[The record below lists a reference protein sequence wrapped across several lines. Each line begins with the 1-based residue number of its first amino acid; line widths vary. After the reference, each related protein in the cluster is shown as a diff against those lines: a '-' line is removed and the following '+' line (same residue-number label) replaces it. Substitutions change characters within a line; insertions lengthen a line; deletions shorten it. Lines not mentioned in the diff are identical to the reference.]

1 MRRLVIGVLVLVGV
15 LVAVDFGAAALA
27 ESAVSRQ
34 MRSQLGLAD
43 DPSVRING
51 FPFLIQAVS
60 GQYSSIDVDA
70 QRIPAGPFQQ
80 LEVKAQLHNVA
91 APLPMLLGSGPKT
104 VWVATAD
111 GTVRV
116 NADDLQRLVPQL
128 KKARIESVDE
138 KALQHVVEDGADP
151 TLADLDPDQVA
162 RIVGT
167 VDVLGQPVEIA
178 TLVTLELDR
187 GKASIAP
194 RDVRLVDGT
203 ALPLPAAAQ
212 RALLERFKQ
221 PLDTGA
227 LPLQVTPK
235 TFEVVD
241 GTLAIGGTAA
251 NLTIG
256 G

>member
-1 MRRLVIGVLVLVGV
+1 
-15 LVAVDFGAAALA
+15 
-27 ESAVSRQ
+27 
-34 MRSQLGLAD
+34 
-43 DPSVRING
+43 
-51 FPFLIQAVS
+51 
-60 GQYSSIDVDA
+60 
-70 QRIPAGPFQQ
+70 
-80 LEVKAQLHNVA
+80 
-91 APLPMLLGSGPKT
+91 
-104 VWVATAD
+104 
-111 GTVRV
+111 
-116 NADDLQRLVPQL
+116 VPQL